1 MAKPRI
7 KSGPRNWKFEMT
19 KKTLTV
25 RPLGERE
32 APELQKRG
40 RGWAISDKRLD
51 AIHEQARRNKMEPT
65 AAQKL
70 LHEKL
75 IAANLGKFKLTR
87 QQVIGSAIVDFA
99 CNPLKIAVSIDE
111 GGDPALIA
119 RRDKS
124 LEAVGV
130 RLLRFA
136 AGRVLEEPDA
146 VVAEVLAAMKAS
158 YDERGRARRQH
169 YQSRGERR

>member
-1 MAKPRI
+1 
-7 KSGPRNWKFEMT
+7 MT

-25 RPLGERE
+25 RPLDERTE

-51 AIHEQARRNKMEPT
+51 KIHDQARRNKMEPT
-65 AAQKL
+65 PAQKV

-75 IAANLGKFKLTR
+75 TEANLGKFKLTR

-111 GGDPALIA
+111 GGDPALTL

-130 RLLRFA
+130 RLLRFPA
-136 AGRVLEEPDA
+136 ARVLVEPEA
-146 VVAEVLAAMKAS
+146 VTAEIVAAMKER

>member
-1 MAKPRI
+1 
-7 KSGPRNWKFEMT
+7 MT
-19 KKTLTV
+19 KKTLSV
-25 RPLGERE
+25 LPPSERTE

-51 AIHEQARRNKMEPT
+51 KIHDQARRNKMEPT
-65 AAQKL
+65 EAQKVL
-70 LHEKL
+70 GEKL
-75 IAANLGKFKLTR
+75 NEANLGKFKLTR
-87 QQVIGSAIVDFA
+87 QQVIGSAILDFA
-99 CNPLKIAVSIDE
+99 CNPLKVAVSIDE

-130 RLLRFA
+130 LLLRFTA
-136 AGRVLEEPDA
+136 ERVLAAPDA
-146 VVAEVLAAMKAS
+146 VVAEIVAAMKAR

-169 YQSRGERR
+169 FQTQGAPRR

>member
-1 MAKPRI
+1 
-7 KSGPRNWKFEMT
+7 MT

-25 RPLGERE
+25 RPLEERTE
-32 APELQKRG
+32 APDLKKRG

-51 AIHEQARRNKMEPT
+51 AIHEQARMNRMQPT
-65 AAQKL
+65 EAQKVL
-70 LHEKL
+70 GDKL
-75 IAANLGKFKLTR
+75 GEQELGKFKLTR

-99 CNPLKIAVSIDE
+99 CNPLKLAVSIDE
-111 GGDPALIA
+111 GGDQALVA

-130 RLLRFA
+130 KLLRFPA
-136 AGRVLEEPDA
+136 ARVLAEPDV
-146 VVAEVLAAMKAS
+146 VVAEILAAMKAS

-169 YQSRGERR
+169 YQTRGAPQRHQG

>member
-1 MAKPRI
+1 
-7 KSGPRNWKFEMT
+7 MT

-25 RPLGERE
+25 RPLDERE
-32 APELQKRG
+32 APAIQKRG

-51 AIHEQARRNKMEPT
+51 AIHDQARRNKMEPT
-65 AAQKL
+65 EAQKVL
-70 LHEKL
+70 QAKL
-75 IAANLGKFKLTR
+75 NEQELGKFKLTR

-111 GGDPALIA
+111 GGDPALVA

-130 RLLRFA
+130 KLLRFPA
-136 AGRVLEEPDA
+136 ARVIDEPDA
-146 VVAEVLAAMKAS
+146 VVAEILAAMKAS

>member
-1 MAKPRI
+1 
-7 KSGPRNWKFEMT
+7 MT

-25 RPLGERE
+25 RPLDQRDE
-32 APELQKRG
+32 PPPLQKRG

-51 AIHEQARRNKMEPT
+51 AIHERARRNRMEPT
-65 AAQKL
+65 EAQKAL
-70 LHEKL
+70 AAKL
-75 IAANLGKFKLTR
+75 AEQELGKFKLTR

-111 GGDPALIA
+111 GGDPALVA

-130 RLLRFA
+130 KLLRFTA
-136 AGRVLEEPDA
+136 ERVLAEPDA
-146 VVAEVLAAMKAS
+146 VVAEILAAMKAS

-169 YQSRGERR
+169 YQTRGAPPRRPQD

>member
-1 MAKPRI
+1 
-7 KSGPRNWKFEMT
+7 MT

-25 RPLGERE
+25 RPLDERE
-32 APELQKRG
+32 APELKKRG

-51 AIHEQARRNKMEPT
+51 AIHEQARRNRMQPT
-65 AAQKL
+65 EAQKVL
-70 LHEKL
+70 AEKL
-75 IAANLGKFKLTR
+75 GEQELGKFKLTR

-111 GGDPALIA
+111 GGDPALA
-119 RRDKS
+119 QRRDKS

-130 RLLRFA
+130 KLLRFPA
-136 AGRVLEEPDA
+136 ARVIEEPDA
-146 VVAEVLAAMKAS
+146 VVGEILAAMKAS

-169 YQSRGERR
+169 YQQRGAPRRNQD

>member
-1 MAKPRI
+1 
-7 KSGPRNWKFEMT
+7 MT

-25 RPLGERE
+25 RPLDERDQ

-51 AIHEQARRNKMEPT
+51 AIHDQARRNKMEPT
-65 AAQKL
+65 EAQKVL
-70 LHEKL
+70 GAKL
-75 IAANLGKFKLTR
+75 IEANLGKFKLTR

-99 CNPLKIAVSIDE
+99 CNPLKVAVSIDE
-111 GGDPALIA
+111 GGDPVLTA

-130 RLLRFA
+130 KLLRFPA
-136 AGRVLEEPDA
+136 ADVLADPDA
-146 VVAEVLAAMKAS
+146 VVARIVAAMKES
-158 YDERGRARRQH
+158 YEERGRARRQH
-169 YQSRGERR
+169 YQSRGAPRGEHR

>member
-1 MAKPRI
+1 M
-7 KSGPRNWKFEMT
+7 

-25 RPLGERE
+25 RPLNERTE
-32 APELQKRG
+32 APALQKRG

-51 AIHEQARRNKMEPT
+51 AIHEQARRNRMTPT
-65 AAQKL
+65 PAQVL
-70 LHEKL
+70 LGEKL
-75 IAANLGKFKLTR
+75 IEANLGKYKLTS

-111 GGDPALIA
+111 GGDPALTA

-130 RLLRFA
+130 LLLRFA
-136 AGRVLEEPDA
+136 ATRVLDEPDA
-146 VVAEVLAAMKAS
+146 VVAEIVAAMKAR
-158 YDERGRARRQH
+158 YEERGRARKQN
-169 YQSRGERR
+169 YQSRGAPQRRGY

>member
-1 MAKPRI
+1 M
-7 KSGPRNWKFEMT
+7 

-25 RPLGERE
+25 RPLDERTD
-32 APELQKRG
+32 APAIQKRG

-51 AIHEQARRNKMEPT
+51 AIHEQARMNRMEPT
-65 AAQKL
+65 EAQKVL
-70 LHEKL
+70 ADKL
-75 IAANLGKFKLTR
+75 GEQELGKFKLTR

-111 GGDPALIA
+111 GGDPALVA

-130 RLLRFA
+130 KLLRFPA
-136 AGRVLEEPDA
+136 ERVLADADA
-146 VVAEVLAAMKAS
+146 VVAEILAAMKAS

-169 YQSRGERR
+169 YQTQGAPRRYQG

>member
-1 MAKPRI
+1 
-7 KSGPRNWKFEMT
+7 MT

-25 RPLGERE
+25 RPLDERTE
-32 APELQKRG
+32 APALQKRG

-51 AIHEQARRNKMEPT
+51 AIHDQARRNRMEPSE
-65 AAQKL
+65 AQRVLGAKL
-70 LHEKL
+70 TE
-75 IAANLGKFKLTR
+75 ANLGKFKLTR

-99 CNPLKIAVSIDE
+99 CNPLKVAVSIDE

-130 RLLRFA
+130 KLLRFPA
-136 AGRVLEEPDA
+136 TRVMDEPDA
-146 VVAEVLAAMKAS
+146 VVAEIVAVMKER
-158 YDERGRARRQH
+158 YDERGRARKQH

>member
-1 MAKPRI
+1 MRKKA
-7 KSGPRNWKFEMT
+7 MT
-19 KKTLTV
+19 KKTLSV
-25 RPLGERE
+25 RPLEERAE
-32 APELQKRG
+32 APALQKRG

-51 AIHEQARRNKMEPT
+51 AIHEQARRNRMQPT
-65 AAQKL
+65 EAQKVL
-70 LHEKL
+70 AERLGEQE
-75 IAANLGKFKLTR
+75 LGKFKLTR

-111 GGDPALIA
+111 GGDPAIVA

-130 RLLRFA
+130 KLLRFPA
-136 AGRVLEEPDA
+136 TRVLEEPDG
-146 VVAEVLAAMKAS
+146 VVAEILAAMKAS

-169 YQSRGERR
+169 YQQRGAPRSNRD

>member
-1 MAKPRI
+1 
-7 KSGPRNWKFEMT
+7 MT

-25 RPLGERE
+25 RPLDERTD
-32 APELQKRG
+32 APALQKRG

-51 AIHEQARRNKMEPT
+51 KIHDQARRNKMEPT
-65 AAQKL
+65 EAQRLLQAKL
-70 LHEKL
+70 AEQE
-75 IAANLGKFKLTR
+75 LGKFKLTR

-111 GGDPALIA
+111 GGDPALVA

-130 RLLRFA
+130 KLLRFPA
-136 AGRVLEEPDA
+136 ADVLADPDA
-146 VVAEVLAAMKAS
+146 VVAQILAAMKES
-158 YDERGRARRQH
+158 YDARGRARRQH